1 MNRCRFTA
9 PPFIPVV
16 VVFGCCVYD
25 SVATRCAH
33 CSALVAASA
42 VVTGVGLVWGPSR
55 FDQSTF
61 YFTLSTPNLVI
72 WSEDRLASEQ

>member
-25 SVATRCAH
+25 SVAT
-33 CSALVAASA
+33 LA
-42 VVTGVGLVWGPSR
+42 VLTAVHWLLPRLLLLGVGLVWGPSR

-72 WSEDRLASEQ
+72 WSEDRLASE